1 MMDGRKLG
9 AIPSER
15 CMHMTKE
22 SIDRGSKAMKG
33 TDNESL
39 KNAKLRG
46 STNAFLHLELSI

>member
-9 AIPSER
+9 AIPSKR

>member
-15 CMHMTKE
+15 CMDMTKE
-22 SIDRGSKAMKG
+22 SIDRRSKAMKG
-33 TDNESL
+33 TDNELL
-39 KNAKLRG
+39 KNAKLRR